1 MNTLKNDSI
10 YIISTSLNLGG
21 SEIQAV
27 RLANYLSKTGKNV
40 EFISLKQGGILKE
53 NLEKNI
59 NLKEYNLY
67 SKSKNK
73 IFPKLRSFI
82 WFLRAAVRSRVNFG
96 DRKATVVSF
105 LFHASFF
112 GFLLTFKKSNLRHIV
127 SVRSDR
133 FTARKSKSL
142 ILREIIMRIVT
153 NDSYHVVFNSA
164 VSYRKYLK
172 KFKLINKSSVILNI
186 SESGM
191 IKIEEKKFN
200 KKSIRGLYV
209 GRLDELKNI
218 DSLIKS
224 FQFIDN
230 KNITLDIYGQGA
242 LKNSLDDLIK
252 NNNLSDKIYLKCLY
266 KNIIYQSK
274 DYDFLILTSFHEGY
288 PNVIIEAMKNYLFV
302 ISTNV
307 GDVSNLIDEKTG
319 ILINGFDPLSIAE
332 AINKFESL
340 SQDYIFKI
348 LENAKKKVEHKT
360 NLDTISKSWLE
371 IV

>member
-1 MNTLKNDSI
+1 MNTLNNDTI
-10 YIISTSLNLGG
+10 FIISTSLNLGG

-40 EFISLKQGGILKE
+40 QFISLKQGELKE

-67 SKSKNK
+67 SKSNSK
-73 IFPKLRSFI
+73 IFPKLRSLL
-82 WFLRAAVRSRVNFG
+82 WFLRAAIRSRVNFG
-96 DRKATVVSF
+96 NRKATVVSF
-105 LFHASFF
+105 LFHASLF
-112 GFLLTFKKSNLRHIV
+112 GFLITFKKPNLKHIV

-142 ILREIIMRIVT
+142 ILREIIMRIAT
-153 NDSYHVVFNSA
+153 KYSHHVVFNSS
-164 VSYRKYLK
+164 VSHKKYVK

-186 SESGM
+186 SESGVV
-191 IKIEEKKFN
+191 KKEEKNFN

-230 KNITLDIYGQGA
+230 KNITLDIYGQGD
-242 LKNSLDDLIK
+242 LKNFLDELIK
-252 NNNLSDKIYLKCLY
+252 NNNLNDKIYLKGLY
-266 KNIIYQSK
+266 QNIISQSK
-274 DYDFLILTSFHEGY
+274 NYDFLILTSFHEGY

-302 ISTNV
+302 ISTDV

-319 ILINGFDPLSIAE
+319 ILINGFDPPSIAE
-332 AINKFESL
+332 AINKFDSL

-348 LENAKKKVEHKT
+348 LNNAKEKVEYKT
-360 NLDTISKSWLE
+360 DLDIISKSWLE
-371 IV
+371 II